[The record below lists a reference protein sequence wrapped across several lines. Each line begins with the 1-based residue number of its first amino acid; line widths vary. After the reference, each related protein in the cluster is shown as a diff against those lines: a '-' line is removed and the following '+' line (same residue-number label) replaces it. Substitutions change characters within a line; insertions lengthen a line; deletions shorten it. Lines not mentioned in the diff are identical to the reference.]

1 MAKKKKKTVAKSKK
15 KAAVVGKKSINI
27 KRIASPKRT
36 ATKAVRKPA
45 KRVTLRK
52 VTATPARLSS
62 SATSSLIEDHLA
74 IQQLLSKFCHVVDHG
89 SLDEI
94 VALFHRNAVLLPRH
108 ETEERYEGRAAVR
121 GWYER
126 WIANVRANVR
136 YLRHK
141 ITAPVIE
148 VSGNEATA
156 VCYLD
161 MDAIPSSTNR
171 PMLFLGRYDDR
182 LIKAEGRWWFKERTI
197 SVFYTSALAMYS
209 EGWGGGPPT
218 TSLTSAQS
226 GNLW

>member
-1 MAKKKKKTVAKSKK
+1 MPKKGKKTAAKSRKKAAAGVKKATSPKRAASAKKTVAK
-15 KAAVVGKKSINI
+15 
-27 KRIASPKRT
+27 
-36 ATKAVRKPA
+36 AVRTPA
-45 KRVTLRK
+45 KRVLQRK
-52 VTATPARLSS
+52 VMTSPARSS
-62 SATSSLIEDHLA
+62 SSPGSSVVEDYLA
-74 IQQLLSKFCHVVDHG
+74 IQQLLSKYCHVVDHG

-108 ETEERYEGRAAVR
+108 ESEERYEGRTAVR
-121 GWYER
+121 SWYER

-141 ITAPVIE
+141 ITTPVIE

-171 PMLFLGRYDDR
+171 PMLFLGRFDDR
-182 LIKAEGRWWFKERTI
+182 FIKAEGRWWFKERTI
-197 SVFYTSALAMYS
+197 SVFYTSVLAMYS
-209 EGWGGGPPT
+209 EGWGGGPPS

>member
-1 MAKKKKKTVAKSKK
+1 MAKKKKKAVTKSRK
-15 KAAVVGKKSINI
+15 KAAATTKKPINI
-27 KRIASPKRT
+27 KRVASPKRT
-36 ATKAVRKPA
+36 VAKAVRKPV

-52 VTATPARLSS
+52 VTAAPARSSS
-62 SATSSLIEDHLA
+62 SAASSVIEDHLA
-74 IQQLLSKFCHVVDHG
+74 IQQLLSKYCHVVDHG

-94 VALFHRNAVLLPRH
+94 AALFHRNAVLLPRH
-108 ETEERYEGRAAVR
+108 ETEERYEGRTAVR
-121 GWYER
+121 SWYER

-141 ITAPVIE
+141 ITTPVIE

-161 MDAIPSSTNR
+161 MDAIPSATNR
-171 PMLFLGRYDDR
+171 PMLFLGRFDDR
-182 LIKAEGRWWFKERTI
+182 FIKAEGRWWFKERTI
-197 SVFYTSALAMYS
+197 SVFYTSALPMYS
-209 EGWGGGPPT
+209 EGWGGGPPS

>member
-1 MAKKKKKTVAKSKK
+1 MAKKRKKGAAKGGKKVAVSAKKSAGGK
-15 KAAVVGKKSINI
+15 KA
-27 KRIASPKRT
+27 ASPKRT
-36 ATKAVRKPA
+36 VTKAVRKPA
-45 KRVTLRK
+45 KRAIPRK
-52 VTATPARLSS
+52 VAAASAKTFSPVASS
-62 SATSSLIEDHLA
+62 VIEDYLA
-74 IQQLLSKFCHVVDHG
+74 IQQLLSKYCHVADHG

-94 VALFHRNAVLLPRH
+94 VALFHRDAVLLPRH

-121 GWYER
+121 SWYER

-161 MDAIPSSTNR
+161 MDAIPTSTNR
-171 PMLFLGRYDDR
+171 PMLFLGRYEDR

-197 SVFYTSALAMYS
+197 SVFYTSALAIYS
-209 EGWGGGPPT
+209 EGWGGGPPS
-218 TSLTSAQS
+218 TSLSSTQS
-226 GNLW
+226 RHLR